1 MAVSTMATI
10 HDLTTYRKAAA
21 LRYDA
26 TYGDLEGIA
35 TRGAEGDA
43 LRDVTDAELTSRVQ
57 PLRPEVQD
65 LVDQARER
73 YAHLNHLRQPREA
86 ACAGQHTVPPAPP
99 PRPPAD
105 LQALIPQA
113 VQEAL
118 AAPQPPSKSQAPGHG
133 TAPAATPPAS
143 PADWCPLPQVAMEQR
158 THATGTWYSHWVAC
172 EKRSCKDK

>member
-1 MAVSTMATI
+1 MAVSTMATL

-65 LVDQARER
+65 RVDQARER
-73 YAHLNHLRQPREA
+73 HAHLDLLRQQREA
-86 ACAGQHTVPPAPP
+86 AFAGQRTGPPSPP
-99 PRPPAD
+99 PMPPAD

-118 AAPQPPSKSQAPGHG
+118 AAQPPPSKSQAPGHG
-133 TAPAATPPAS
+133 TAPAATSPAS
-143 PADWCPLPQVAMEQR
+143 PADWCPLPQVAMAQR
-158 THATGTWYSHWVAC
+158 GNATSTW
-172 EKRSCKDK
+172 